1 MIRRILILF
10 TVGLLGV
17 FLPVLSWAGNKDITP
32 LATTPPA
39 SEMKAPVE
47 TSTFVTAQ
55 EEGDYIIGPG
65 DVLDISVWKDEALT
79 RSCVVRPDGFIS
91 FPLIG
96 DVRASGKTSQQL
108 KLEMERRLIRYVPG
122 LTLSL
127 EIKQINSMIVYVI
140 GKVNIPGRFVV
151 NANIDVLQALST
163 AGGLNPFA
171 KENDIK
177 IFRKDKD
184 ETTIFP
190 FQYDKVVDG
199 KRLEQ
204 NIQLN
209 RGDIVV
215 VP

>member
-17 FLPVLSWAGNKDITP
+17 FLPVLSWAGNKNITP

-39 SEMKAPVE
+39 SEIKAPVE

-108 KLEMERRLIRYVPG
+108 KLEMESRLIRYVPG

-177 IFRKDKD
+177 IFRKDKE

>member
-1 MIRRILILF
+1 MIQRILILF

-108 KLEMERRLIRYVPG
+108 KLEMESRLIRYVPG

-171 KENDIK
+171 KQNDIK

>member
-1 MIRRILILF
+1 MIQRILIFF

-32 LATTPPA
+32 LTTTPPA

-108 KLEMERRLIRYVPG
+108 KLEMENRLIRYVPG

>member
-108 KLEMERRLIRYVPG
+108 KLEIESRLIRYVPG

-127 EIKQINSMIVYVI
+127 EIKQINSMTIYVI

-171 KENDIK
+171 KQNDIK
-177 IFRKDKD
+177 IFRKGKD
-184 ETTIFP
+184 ETIIFP

>member
-1 MIRRILILF
+1 MIQRILIFF

-17 FLPVLSWAGNKDITP
+17 FLSVLSWAGNKDITP

-47 TSTFVTAQ
+47 TSAFVTAQ

-108 KLEMERRLIRYVPG
+108 KLEMENRLIRYVPG

>member
-1 MIRRILILF
+1 MIQRILILF

-32 LATTPPA
+32 LTTTPPA

-108 KLEMERRLIRYVPG
+108 KLEIESRLIRYVPG

-171 KENDIK
+171 KENNIK

>member
-108 KLEMERRLIRYVPG
+108 KLEMEGRLIRYVPG

>member
-17 FLPVLSWAGNKDITP
+17 FLPALSWAGNKDITP
-32 LATTPPA
+32 LATTPSA
-39 SEMKAPVE
+39 SEMKAPAE
-47 TSTFVTAQ
+47 TSTLVTAQ

-108 KLEMERRLIRYVPG
+108 KLEIESRLIRYVPG

-127 EIKQINSMIVYVI
+127 EIKQINSMTIYVI

-177 IFRKDKD
+177 IFRKDKE

>member
-171 KENDIK
+171 KENNIK

>member
-39 SEMKAPVE
+39 SEIKAPVE

-108 KLEMERRLIRYVPG
+108 KLEMESRLIRYVPG

-127 EIKQINSMIVYVI
+127 EIKQINSMIIYVI

-177 IFRKDKD
+177 IFRKDKE

>member
-1 MIRRILILF
+1 MIQRTLILF

-17 FLPVLSWAGNKDITP
+17 FLTVLSWAGNKDITP

-47 TSTFVTAQ
+47 ASTFVKAQ

-108 KLEMERRLIRYVPG
+108 KLEIESRLIRYVPG

-171 KENDIK
+171 KQNDIK
-177 IFRKDKD
+177 IFRKGKD
-184 ETTIFP
+184 ETIIFP

>member
-17 FLPVLSWAGNKDITP
+17 FLPALSWAGNKDITP
-32 LATTPPA
+32 LATTPSA
-39 SEMKAPVE
+39 SEMKAPAE

-108 KLEMERRLIRYVPG
+108 KLEIESRLIRYVPG

-127 EIKQINSMIVYVI
+127 EIKQINSMTIYVI

-171 KENDIK
+171 KQNDIK